1 MNNITKVCVFLKH
14 LNGKSIDPYSKW
26 NEFVFQILNP
36 SPGFTL
42 SVLEFEKQ
50 EVKALLIKPQ

>member
-1 MNNITKVCVFLKH
+1 MNNIIKVCVFFKN

-36 SPGFTL
+36 SSGFTL
-42 SVLEFEKQ
+42 SVLDFEKQ
-50 EVKALLIKPQ
+50 EVKAFLIKPQ